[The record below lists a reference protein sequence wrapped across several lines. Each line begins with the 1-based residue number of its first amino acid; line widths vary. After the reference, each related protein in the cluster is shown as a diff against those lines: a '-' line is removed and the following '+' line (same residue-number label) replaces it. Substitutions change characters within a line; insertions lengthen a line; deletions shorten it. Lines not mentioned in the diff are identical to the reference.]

1 MIKMFLRIFCCLIFV
16 LVIKLLFWNVLV
28 VFGIV
33 FVEVIWVDFLG
44 NVFSV
49 ELFLIYIYVNENVI
63 VLLLVE
69 LVDDRL
75 YNMDYLF
82 MLNSEYIFEV
92 YVFIG
97 DIEDDIYFSVSVIVI
112 MKEGGKFSLL
122 IELNFCNWRCN

>member
-1 MIKMFLRIFCCLIFV
+1 MFLRIFCCLFCV

>member
-1 MIKMFLRIFCCLIFV
+1 MFLRIFCCLIFV